1 MVASTGLNCMRLHDK
16 EHLRGLV
23 HNQQVA
29 VQVRQAPSGATSAE
43 NFLIAEGDIAG
54 EPQDFSLA
62 SHPRQIVSLG
72 VSHSACS
79 LCTWSGGRGMM
90 EREWKGVVGKLPTGG
105 MAGLP
110 QAVGFC
116 KLVAFVLTPG
126 V

>member
-1 MVASTGLNCMRLHDK
+1 MVTSTGLNRMRLHDK

-29 VQVRQAPSGATSAE
+29 VQVRQAPSGATSTE

-54 EPQDFSLA
+54 EPQDFSPA

-79 LCTWSGGRGMM
+79 LCTLSDGGGGMM
-90 EREWKGVVGKLPTGG
+90 EREWKGVVGKLPSGG
-105 MAGLP
+105 WLVCPEQWDFVNWLP
-110 QAVGFC
+110 LC
-116 KLVAFVLTPG
+116 
-126 V
+126 